1 MFSHPPDAHGIK
13 AACGVDPLRA
23 FRGSYNMLVAL
34 HDIAVITT
42 ALEIKLEFEL
52 DNKAMFEVV
61 GPWPHTFYP

>member
-1 MFSHPPDAHGIK
+1 
-13 AACGVDPLRA
+13 
-23 FRGSYNMLVAL
+23 MLVAL
-34 HDIAVITT
+34 HGIAVITT

>member
-1 MFSHPPDAHGIK
+1 
-13 AACGVDPLRA
+13 
-23 FRGSYNMLVAL
+23 MLVAL

-61 GPWPHTFYP
+61 GPWPHILPLKWKMKMIKSRAKQHFRGCSA

>member
-1 MFSHPPDAHGIK
+1 
-13 AACGVDPLRA
+13 
-23 FRGSYNMLVAL
+23 MLVAL